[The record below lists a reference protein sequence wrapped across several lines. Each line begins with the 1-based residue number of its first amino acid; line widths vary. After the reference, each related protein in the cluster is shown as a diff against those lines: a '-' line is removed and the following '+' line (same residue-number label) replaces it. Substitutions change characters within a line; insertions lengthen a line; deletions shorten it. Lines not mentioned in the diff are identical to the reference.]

1 MAAPL
6 YGVPVSIDGPP
17 PSPPALTL
25 LGVARN
31 ATTTDDRWI
40 NGAATWR
47 YPSDLPD
54 VYDPCQASSS
64 AGHAKDA
71 GTPTDENLF
80 GAYGVLEGIT
90 CTSRSGIAV
99 NSPEW
104 MRRVELLLEARQ
116 HWAIENEF
124 WSGALMPTNP
134 HLAQTSGTT
143 TLNSGAATSVKNA
156 ICLLEQHIADRGGDG
171 VMHMR
176 PAVFTQASL
185 ESGTAIQVDRGVA
198 RTQLGT
204 PIVPG
209 VGYAGSAP
217 DGTAPATTVEWAYA
231 TGPIEARKSE
241 IVVLPGQVSQATDR
255 AQNTTTFRAERYV
268 LITWAQRIHAAVK
281 IDRSFTTF
289 TS

>member
-25 LGVARN
+25 IGTAR
-31 ATTTDDRWI
+31 TVPTTDDRWI

-47 YPSDLPD
+47 YGSDLPD

-71 GTPTDENLF
+71 GTPVTENLF
-80 GAYGVLEGIT
+80 GAYAVLEGIT
-90 CTSRSGIAV
+90 CTTRGGIGVDSA
-99 NSPEW
+99 EW

-134 HLAQTSGTT
+134 HLAQTTGTT
-143 TLNSGAATSVKNA
+143 TLNGGTATSVKNA
-156 ICLLEQHIADRGGDG
+156 IALLEQHIADKGGDG

-176 PAVFTQASL
+176 PAVFSQASH
-185 ESGTAIQVDRGVA
+185 ESGTAIIVERGVA
-198 RTQLGT
+198 HTQLGT

-209 VGYAGSAP
+209 VGYSGSAP
-217 DGTAPATTVEWAYA
+217 DGTPAATTVEWAYC
-231 TGPIEARKSE
+231 TGPIEVRKSE
-241 IVVLPGQVSQATDR
+241 IQILPANVAQATDR